1 VTDLFCAF
9 VCVTAEVKDDPT
21 LDRFDASLDKIE
33 KLHEK
38 GGCFFFRHCFQRF
51 PFQFPR
57 LFSP

>member
-1 VTDLFCAF
+1 
-9 VCVTAEVKDDPT
+9 VTAEVKDDPT
-21 LDRFDASLDKIE
+21 LDRFDAALDKIE

-38 GGCFFFRHCFQRF
+38 GGCFFFRHCFQLF